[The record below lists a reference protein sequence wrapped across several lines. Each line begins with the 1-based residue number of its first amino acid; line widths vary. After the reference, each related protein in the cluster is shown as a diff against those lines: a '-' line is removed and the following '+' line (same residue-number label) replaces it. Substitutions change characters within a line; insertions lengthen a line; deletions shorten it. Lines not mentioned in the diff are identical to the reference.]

1 MLTKQRND
9 EMLRSGR
16 KSSGGPATNDAPR
29 TKERWWEPNASL
41 NKDRERSS
49 RSLAQSSS
57 VTATAVDGQADRD
70 AFRAIHI
77 EMRRCKA
84 STSPDGV
91 PSVAAVDGVAVTEV
105 RATPL
110 ISLLDLRSL
119 YLSFCHD
126 SCPKAA
132 RLMNGDLRR
141 LIQRVQQ
148 LWDDTCADVTTTE
161 ADLLPRWMR
170 TRFAGALQPRS
181 STQRQSLSRKR
192 PNRRSRSGNGDSDS
206 DDDFA
211 DELVDSD
218 DGDEA
223 DGKRRR
229 LSSARSSRDARN
241 SRDSSSE
248 CGDDASFG
256 SGDEVRSTKASF
268 AAPTAADPTADE
280 LVGAS
285 KDVEVSDAQL
295 AAERVFVLLGDVGSG
310 KSAVVHSLA
319 RQIGFRV
326 TELNAGTLRSSAVVK
341 HVLLETAERAPLDHG
356 EAEAALGLIVVDEAD
371 LLLEPEE
378 LTMHTALLRHASQAR
393 CPVLLTCETLPR
405 ALCGLVHGFSNIQR
419 RVRASRGTLTS
430 VIRRVGSQL
439 AEEGLIEP
447 CQGSWLSSVV
457 ANTLPLVTA
466 GDMRLSGALLLQIM
480 QGLVTG
486 SATKTDVVNL
496 CSPAKPS
503 ASQCAAVDD
512 GDAAA
517 GRLTAY
523 LARQRH
529 DFALFDALRPP
540 SSGAEGL
547 ASAFSV
553 FFRPTIVAVHPP
565 ALALGGN
572 SGDDDAKV
580 CLTIEGEHFLQR
592 HPTQAEQPAEVLV
605 WVGAERCRSELSLD
619 GEIRVSISSGQ
630 LRAVGVGVH
639 RVVVE
644 VSHAALYS
652 EHDGSVCR
660 FLSPVF
666 SLPATLCIFQE
677 NNDTAPAVREL
688 VPRDLLRSLQSR
700 TQSFLL
706 FKAQGEAAD
715 PDDLEGNTQFQAKI
729 PEEAVEDASEVVR
742 ADQQPN
748 SAAHVDDNSNT
759 DSGDVPFVEQV
770 DETPSLFA
778 AMHNDRLQKL
788 RRGATTEDGASIF
801 RFNAPFSQHDLAQ
814 EQLFWLERVGQAA
827 DAISDLD
834 LLSVPQMRRHAISA
848 EMEVSFETD
857 TPGLRDVFSA
867 FPDEREGVSGD
878 AHYLSCQVI
887 VALGDAV
894 GNSLDKQGL
903 LEPSDR
909 LNTRWSFLSSATHI
923 AEKRRRFREVIAS
936 NSSLQLLLTAQC
948 TATATPCPLENE
960 DLPGLSGFTGGER
973 GMWKEIGPFL
983 GILGAAAG
991 EAEERSRGERM
1002 ALSLA
1007 YRRAS
1012 RSSSR
1017 PRIDECEDLHPH
1029 HNFNVGISYLR
1040 NILRLRSDRDAA
1052 EIQLMHWGLRRTTGW
1067 VNDGANGLVGGER
1080 VSAGQVDEGHGLR
1093 ASSRISS

>member
-1 MLTKQRND
+1 
-9 EMLRSGR
+9 
-16 KSSGGPATNDAPR
+16 
-29 TKERWWEPNASL
+29 
-41 NKDRERSS
+41 
-49 RSLAQSSS
+49 
-57 VTATAVDGQADRD
+57 
-70 AFRAIHI
+70 
-77 EMRRCKA
+77 MRRYKA
-84 STSPDGV
+84 PIACDGV
-91 PSVAAVDGVAVTEV
+91 ALVDGVAVKLDDRRVCASPRSGPITVDLSDEEAPSSCTVSGEV

-132 RLMNGDLRR
+132 ELMNGDLRR
-141 LIQRVQQ
+141 LIQRAQQ

-181 STQRQSLSRKR
+181 SSQRQSLSRKR
-192 PNRRSRSGNGDSDS
+192 PNRRSRGGDGDTDS

-211 DELVDSD
+211 DDLVDSD
-218 DGDEA
+218 DCGEA

-229 LSSARSSRDARN
+229 LSSARSSRDAR
-241 SRDSSSE
+241 SGRDSSSE
-248 CGDDASFG
+248 SGDDASFG
-256 SGDEVRSTKASF
+256 SGDEFQSAKASP

-295 AAERVFVLLGDVGSG
+295 ATERVFVLVGDVGSG

-326 TELNAGTLRSSAVVK
+326 TELNAGTLRSSSAVK

-419 RVRASRGTLTS
+419 RVRASRGILAS
-430 VIRRVGSQL
+430 VIRRIGLQI
-439 AEEGLIEP
+439 AEEGLIGP
-447 CQGSWLSSVV
+447 CQGSWLSNVV

-466 GDMRLSGALLLQIM
+466 GDMRLSGALLLQIV
-480 QGLVTG
+480 QGLVTK
-486 SATKTDVVNL
+486 SASKTDVVNL
-496 CSPAKPS
+496 CSPTKQNT
-503 ASQCAAVDD
+503 SQFVAVDD

-517 GRLTAY
+517 GRFTAY
-523 LARQRH
+523 LVGQRQ
-529 DFALFDALRPP
+529 DFALFDALRAP

-547 ASAFSV
+547 ASACSV

-565 ALALGGN
+565 AFVIG
-572 SGDDDAKV
+572 SDSDVDDANV
-580 CLTIEGEHFLQR
+580 CLTIEGENFLQR
-592 HPTQAEQPAEVLV
+592 QPNQAEQPAEVLV
-605 WVGAERCRSELSLD
+605 WIGAERCRSEVSLD
-619 GEIRVSISSGQ
+619 GEIRVSMTSGQ

-652 EHDGSVCR
+652 ERDGSVSR
-660 FLSPVF
+660 FLSPAF
-666 SLPATLCIFQE
+666 SLPATLCVFQE
-677 NNDTAPAVREL
+677 KNAPAPSVREL

-715 PDDLEGNTQFQAKI
+715 PGSRPRQQVQLRGRRGGLAVLKQHREQLLGSNSGMTDDVNGARNEGDISDDGDGDGDNEGECEDEESSEASVDDLEGNTQYQAKI
-729 PEEAVEDASEVVR
+729 PEEAVEDASKVVR
-742 ADQQPN
+742 ADQLPD
-748 SAAHVDDNSNT
+748 SVAVVDGNSNT
-759 DSGDVPFVEQV
+759 DSGDVPFAKQV

-778 AMHNDRLQKL
+778 AIHNDRLQKL
-788 RRGATTEDGASIF
+788 RREATTEDETSII
-801 RFNAPFSQHDLAQ
+801 RFDAPFPRQDLAQ

-827 DAISDLD
+827 DMLGDLD
-834 LLSVPQMRRHAISA
+834 LFSATQMRRQAISA

-867 FPDEREGVSGD
+867 FPDEREGASGD
-878 AHYLSCQVI
+878 ADSLTCQVI
-887 VALGDAV
+887 AALGDAV
-894 GNSLDKQGL
+894 GNSLDKQRL
-903 LEPSDR
+903 LESSDR
-909 LNTRWSFLSSATHI
+909 LNTRWSFLSSATRI
-923 AEKRRRFREVIAS
+923 AETRRRFREVIAS
-936 NSSLQLLLTAQC
+936 NGTLQLLLTAQC
-948 TATATPCPLENE
+948 TATATPCPLVNE

-983 GILGAAAG
+983 GILGFAAG

-1002 ALSLA
+1002 ALSLT

-1017 PRIDECEDLHPH
+1017 PRINECEDLHPH
-1029 HNFNVGISYLR
+1029 HNFTVGISYLR
-1040 NILRLRSDRDAA
+1040 NILRLSSDRNAA
-1052 EIQLMHWGLRRTTGW
+1052 EILTMHWTLKEKMWAR
-1067 VNDGANGLVGGER
+1067 
-1080 VSAGQVDEGHGLR
+1080 AGR
-1093 ASSRISS
+1093 

>member
-1 MLTKQRND
+1 
-9 EMLRSGR
+9 
-16 KSSGGPATNDAPR
+16 
-29 TKERWWEPNASL
+29 
-41 NKDRERSS
+41 
-49 RSLAQSSS
+49 
-57 VTATAVDGQADRD
+57 
-70 AFRAIHI
+70 
-77 EMRRCKA
+77 MRRCKA

-91 PSVAAVDGVAVTEV
+91 LSVADVDGVAVTLDDRKVCASPRTGPITVDLSDEEAPCSCSVSSEV

-132 RLMNGDLRR
+132 GLMDGDLRR

-181 STQRQSLSRKR
+181 STKRQSLSRKR

-256 SGDEVRSTKASF
+256 SGDEVRSTKASS

-419 RVRASRGTLTS
+419 RVRASRGILTS
-430 VIRRVGSQL
+430 VIRRIGSQL

-466 GDMRLSGALLLQIM
+466 GDMRLSGALLLQIL

-517 GRLTAY
+517 GRFTAY

-572 SGDDDAKV
+572 YGDDDAKV

-715 PDDLEGNTQFQAKI
+715 PGSRPRQQVQLRGRRGGLAVLKQHREQLLGNNSGMTEDVNGACNEGDGSDDGDGNGGDDDNEGEGEYEQTSESSADDLEGNTQYQAKI

-742 ADQQPN
+742 IDQQPN

-759 DSGDVPFVEQV
+759 DSGDVPSAEQV

-778 AMHNDRLQKL
+778 AIHNDRLQKL

-827 DAISDLD
+827 DMLGDLD
-834 LLSVPQMRRHAISA
+834 LLSVTQMRRHAISA

-878 AHYLSCQVI
+878 AHSLTCQVI
-887 VALGDAV
+887 VALEDAV

-1007 YRRAS
+1007 YRRTS

-1040 NILRLRSDRDAA
+1040 NILRLRSDRCAA
-1052 EIQLMHWGLRRTTGW
+1052 ELLTMHWGL
-1067 VNDGANGLVGGER
+1067 
-1080 VSAGQVDEGHGLR
+1080 HC
-1093 ASSRISS
+1093 